1 MQHIGAEAV
10 AWPRQPPLPQLLLQ
24 GQQEV
29 HRCQG
34 GGGGRAGEQE
44 DKMFTFL
51 SKAMFFEEKSF

>member
-10 AWPRQPPLPQLLLQ
+10 AWPRQPPLPHLLLQ

-44 DKMFTFL
+44 DTMMLKNLQFRG
-51 SKAMFFEEKSF
+51 API